1 MADNIRNSTENG
13 ITYITIKDGD
23 NGNRVSDE
31 MAAEMA
37 AMIDEASISSKA
49 VMLTTEGEDFCL
61 GRAVMGEKPGKL
73 PEAYVMRGKFDVV
86 FDFYD
91 SFRRCSIPVIG
102 RVQGKAC
109 GFGCAM
115 AALTDI
121 TIAADTSQY
130 QLPETSH
137 GIMPTM
143 AMSSMIDRVGRKAI
157 TYLTYSSEFI
167 DAQHALAVGIVSQV
181 VPEKDLD
188 QAVEYMVEKV
198 SNIPLAAVHAVKDFA
213 TYSIG
218 LPMPNAEQYARNLHA
233 TINSSEALREKY
245 VSGTGPQT

>member
-1 MADNIRNSTENG
+1 MADNITNRTEDG
-13 ITYITIKDGD
+13 ITFITIEDGG
-23 NGNRVSDE
+23 NGNRVSDD
-31 MAAEMA
+31 MAADMA
-37 AMIDEASISSKA
+37 AMIDDASNTSKA
-49 VMLTTEGEDFCL
+49 VVLTTAGDDFCL

-73 PEAYVMRGKFDVV
+73 PEAYVMRDKFDVV

-91 SFRRCSIPVIG
+91 SFRRCTVPVIG

-130 QLPETSH
+130 QLPETTH
-137 GIMPTM
+137 QIMPTM
-143 AMSSMIDRVGRKAI
+143 AMSSLIDRVGRKAI
-157 TYLTYSSEFI
+157 TYLTYSADFI
-167 DAQHALAVGIVSQV
+167 DADHALAVGLVSQV

-188 QAVEYMVEKV
+188 GAVDHMVDRV
-198 SNIPLAAVHAVKDFA
+198 RNIPMAAIHAVKDFA

-218 LPMPNAEQYARNLHA
+218 LPMANAEQYARNLHA
-233 TINSSEALREKY
+233 TINSSEALRE
-245 VSGTGPQT
+245 

>member
-1 MADNIRNSTENG
+1 MADNIIHTVKNG
-13 ITYITIKDGD
+13 VTFIHIEDGD
-23 NGNRVSDE
+23 NGNRVSDLMASE
-31 MAAEMA
+31 MTS
-37 AMIDEASISSKA
+37 MIDAAPKVSKA
-49 VMLTTEGEDFCL
+49 IVLTTSGEDFCL

-73 PEAYVMRGKFDVV
+73 PEAYVMRDRFDTI

-102 RVQGKAC
+102 RVQGKAV

-121 TIAADTSQY
+121 TIAADTSLY
-130 QLPETSH
+130 QLPETTH
-137 GIMPTM
+137 RIMPTM
-143 AMSSMIDRVGRKAI
+143 AMSSLIDRVGRKAI
-157 TYLTYSSEFI
+157 TYLTYSGDFI
-167 DAQHALAVGIVSQV
+167 DAHHALAVGMISQV

-188 QAVEYMVEKV
+188 QAINHIVERVT
-198 SNIPLAAVHAVKDFA
+198 NIPLAAVHAIKEFA

-233 TINSSEALREKY
+233 TINSSEALREQE
-245 VSGTGPQT
+245 V